1 MEIAQSK
8 GIMLGSTEFEKREFD
23 TTPIDFMAWT
33 TSHSSLGISFF
44 TKGTIAA
51 EVEIKAMIEFAK
63 LNKLFFNSI
72 DFYNDKI
79 CFLFLF

>member
-23 TTPIDFMAWT
+23 TSPIDFMAWT
-33 TSHSSLGISFF
+33 TSHTSIGISFYI
-44 TKGTIAA
+44 KGEIVA
-51 EVEIKAMIEFAK
+51 EIEIKAMMEFAK
-63 LNKLFFNSI
+63 INNLFFNSI
-72 DFYNDKI
+72 DFYKDKI